1 MCPIRSENDLID
13 EQVFV
18 WTGIQ
23 FVGAMVS
30 DVCQGGDTYNDAFEG
45 RLLVVGEYVGGPGV
59 SGQER

>member
-1 MCPIRSENDLID
+1 
-13 EQVFV
+13 
-18 WTGIQ
+18 
-23 FVGAMVS
+23 MVS